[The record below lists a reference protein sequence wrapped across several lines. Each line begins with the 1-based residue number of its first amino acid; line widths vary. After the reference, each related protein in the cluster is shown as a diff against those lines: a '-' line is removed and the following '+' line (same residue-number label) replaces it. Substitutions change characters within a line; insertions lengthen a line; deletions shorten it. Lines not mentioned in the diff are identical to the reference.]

1 MHYARSGLKPV
12 VASLAVLVLLVSG
25 GVFAYDTRIQSGIT
39 SDSPGLD
46 SDTANQ
52 TSQYLKFDLVP
63 LPVASTYKSGQG
75 YAKVVIQGD
84 TVTVWLSL
92 SGGMP
97 GAKLAAVMPVIS
109 ERGNHSID
117 LGTLTS
123 SDGGNA
129 ELQTETK
136 LDSGNYQIGLELF
149 DVSTFT
155 SEVMVVVSNPAYA
168 RVVITDQSSTST
180 TTTQSKTTTTSR
192 TETKP
197 TTANLPNILQFHLI
211 PLPAAQGTDIPDDY
225 PFKEGVAVIYMTPT
239 QIGLKVSFVGVPNT
253 GYALVLQEN
262 EANVTVGS
270 VLTDQRGSGVFY
282 SLIPLEPGTYKFGF
296 LLYLGDVEQNH
307 LVAVGD
313 PRSVTGTLPTISNT
327 TTKTT
332 TTYTRTTTSTST
344 TETETESESTTE
356 STNTGENVIPLK
368 LLPLPA
374 YLLTAQPD
382 NYPFRGGGAVIHVR
396 GNSLHLVVSFLGTPN
411 TQFAVVLQTNDQN
424 LTLGSVTTNQ
434 EGGGVLKKELSFD
447 PGVYKFGILIYL
459 STTAAEQ
466 GNLVALST
474 PRGVTVN
481 ISSTTSSTENETE
494 TETRGSGSRTR
505 AEFEFSP
512 VPVANVP
519 TRYAYGHGVAV
530 VEARDAGIVVSAKFE
545 GQNPNTH
552 YILVLVVNE
561 TSHKIGDYLSD
572 DKGKGRVTADADLD
586 VGILMIGLQVLD
598 ASTFTAE
605 TLVLTSDPR
614 FEIISTGQGDT
625 TITTTT
631 STSEREDEIRN
642 QAKHEL
648 KFRIVPSPIENVPA
662 GYSFG
667 AGETNISVD
676 GQVLRLKMEIH
687 RANPTTQYGVSLSV
701 NGTSTRIGSFVTNHE
716 GNGQVRAE
724 VKLDPGTYL
733 IGVLV
738 YDTSTFTDP
747 TLVMTGSPS
756 SLIAIV
762 VIREKSST
770 STSTSETATQSA
782 TTITAGKDDE
792 DDIELAV
799 SSLMIPAIVHVGSSN
814 STFAVLDPRF
824 SVSVGR
830 QAEHGLIISIS
841 ATNVTGPRVLL
852 LNLTQNSFLKVAG
865 SALNVTLDGNPVQQ
879 AASVTQVL
887 NPSPSDP
894 ARYVLVATSSGI
906 QMLISIPHFSVR
918 FIEVIPIPVAQI
930 QNFLIVSSEALVAS
944 ILVITVV
951 FAAVYKTRHKIFSIL
966 L

>member
-1 MHYARSGLKPV
+1 MYYTRSGLKPV

-25 GVFAYDTRIQSGIT
+25 GVFAYDTRIQSGIN
-39 SDSPGLD
+39 SDSPGLHD
-46 SDTANQ
+46 DITNQ
-52 TSQYLKFDLVP
+52 TSQYLKFELVP

-75 YAKVVIQGD
+75 YAKVMIQD
-84 TVTVWLSL
+84 HTVTVWLSL
-92 SGGMP
+92 TAGTPS
-97 GAKLAAVMPVIS
+97 AKLVAVMPVIS
-109 ERGNHSID
+109 ERGNHSIS

-129 ELQTETK
+129 ELQTQTQF
-136 LDSGNYQIGLELF
+136 DSGNYQVGLELF
-149 DVSTFT
+149 DVSTFD

-180 TTTQSKTTTTSR
+180 TSTQSKTTTTSR
-192 TETKP
+192 TETKS

-211 PLPAAQGTDIPDDY
+211 PFATAQGTDTPDDY
-225 PFKEGVAVIYMTPT
+225 PFKEGAAVIYLTPT
-239 QIGLKVSFVGVPNT
+239 QIGLKVSFVGVPT
-253 GYALVLQEN
+253 AGYVLVLQEN
-262 EANVTVGS
+262 GANVTVGRI
-270 VLTDQRGSGVFY
+270 LTDERGSGVFY
-282 SLIPLEPGTYKFGF
+282 SLIPLEPGTYQFGF
-296 LLYLGDVEQNH
+296 LLYFGDVEHNQ
-307 LVAVGD
+307 LVALSD
-313 PRSVTGTLPTISNT
+313 PRTATATLPTIVNT
-327 TTKTT
+327 TTETT
-332 TTYTRTTTSTST
+332 TTYTRSTTSTST
-344 TETETESESTTE
+344 TETKTESEHTTE
-356 STNTGENVIPLK
+356 STNAGENVIPLK

-396 GNSLHLVVSFLGTPN
+396 GNSLQLVVSFLGAPR

-434 EGGGVLKKELSFD
+434 EGGGVLKKEFSFD
-447 PGVYKFGILIYL
+447 PGVYRFGILIYL

-474 PRGVTVN
+474 PRGVTVK
-481 ISSTTSSTENETE
+481 ISSTTTSESGTETE
-494 TETRGSGSRTR
+494 TEGSGSRTR

-530 VEARDAGIVVSAKFE
+530 VEVRDAGIVVSAKFE

-552 YILVLVVNE
+552 YILVLVVNG
-561 TSHKIGDYLSD
+561 TAHKIGEYLSD
-572 DKGKGRVTADADLD
+572 DKGEGRVTADAVLG
-586 VGILMIGLQVLD
+586 VGIFMIGLQVLD
-598 ASTFTAE
+598 ASTFTVE
-605 TLVLTSDPR
+605 TLALTSDPR
-614 FEIISTGQGDT
+614 FEIISTVPGDT

-631 STSEREDEIRN
+631 STSEREDEVKN
-642 QAKHEL
+642 QVKHEL
-648 KFRIVPSPIENVPA
+648 KFRIVPAPIENVPA

-687 RANPTTQYGVSLSV
+687 RANPTTQYGLSLSV

-738 YDTSTFTDP
+738 HDTSTFTDP
-747 TLVMTGSPS
+747 TLVLTSSPS

-770 STSTSETATQSA
+770 TTSTSETATQSA

-799 SSLMIPAIVHVGSSN
+799 SSLTIPAVVHVGSSN

-906 QMLISIPHFSVR
+906 QMLVSIPHFSLH

-930 QNFLIVSSEALVAS
+930 QNLLIVNSEALVVS
-944 ILVITVV
+944 ILAITVI

>member
-1 MHYARSGLKPV
+1 M
-12 VASLAVLVLLVSG
+12 SG
-25 GVFAYDTRIQSGIT
+25 GVFAYDTRIQSGIN

-46 SDTANQ
+46 NDTGTQ
-52 TSQYLKFDLVP
+52 TAQYLTFKLVP
-63 LPVASTYKSGQG
+63 VAVTSAYKSGEG
-75 YAKVVIQGD
+75 YAKVMIQGH

-97 GAKLAAVMPVIS
+97 SAKLAAVMPVIS
-109 ERGNHSID
+109 ERGNHSVS
-117 LGTLTS
+117 LGTVTS

-129 ELQTETK
+129 QLQTQTQF
-136 LDSGNYQIGLELF
+136 DSGNYQIGLELF

-168 RVVITDQSSTST
+168 QVVITDQSSTST
-180 TTTQSKTTTTSR
+180 TTTQSKTTSTSS
-192 TETKP
+192 TETKS
-197 TTANLPNILQFHLI
+197 TAAILPNILEFHLI
-211 PLPAAQGTDIPDDY
+211 PVPTAQGTTVPDNY
-225 PFKEGVAVIYMTPT
+225 PFKEGVAVIYLTPT
-239 QIGLKVSFVGVPNT
+239 QLGLKVSLVGALNS
-253 GYALVLQEN
+253 GYAVVLQEN
-262 EANVTVGS
+262 GANVTVGS

-282 SLIPLEPGTYKFGF
+282 SLIPLEPGTYQFGF
-296 LLYLGDVEQNH
+296 LLYLGNVEQNH
-307 LVAVGD
+307 LVALSE
-313 PRSVTGTLPTISNT
+313 PRSITATLPTITNT

-332 TTYTRTTTSTST
+332 THTYTRTTTSTST
-344 TETETESESTTE
+344 TTTETESESTTE
-356 STNTGENVIPLK
+356 NNSTGENVIPLK

-374 YLLTAQPD
+374 YLLTPQPD
-382 NYPFRGGGAVIHVR
+382 NYPFRGGGAVIHIR
-396 GNSLHLVVSFLGTPN
+396 GNSLQLVVSFLGTPN
-411 TQFAVVLQTNDQN
+411 TQFAVVLQANDRN
-424 LTLGSVTTNQ
+424 FTLGSVTTNH
-434 EGGGVLKKELSFD
+434 EGGGVFKKEFSFD

-459 STTAAEQ
+459 STTGAEQ
-466 GNLVALST
+466 GKLVALST

-481 ISSTTSSTENETE
+481 ISSTTTTTTTSAENETK
-494 TETRGSGSRTR
+494 TEGGGSRPHTR
-505 AEFEFSP
+505 AEFKFSA
-512 VPVANVP
+512 VPVTNVP
-519 TRYAYGHGVAV
+519 TRYAYGHGVAM
-530 VEARDAGIVVSAKFE
+530 VETRNAGIVVDAKFE

-552 YILVLVVNE
+552 YVLVLVVNG
-561 TSHKIGDYLSD
+561 TADMIGEYLTD
-572 DKGKGRVTADADLD
+572 NEGRGRVAADAELG
-586 VGILMIGLQVLD
+586 VGVFMIGLQVLD
-598 ASTFTAE
+598 ASTFTVE
-605 TLVLTSDPR
+605 TLVLTTDPR
-614 FEIISTGQGDT
+614 YAMISTVPGET
-625 TITTTT
+625 TTTTTT
-631 STSEREDEIRN
+631 STSEGEEENKN

-648 KFRIVPSPIENVPA
+648 KFRIISSPIGNVPA

-676 GQVLRLKMEIH
+676 GQVLRLRMEIH
-687 RANPTTQYGVSLSV
+687 RANPTTQYGVSLTV
-701 NGTSTRIGSFVTNHE
+701 NGTSTRVGSFVTNHE

-747 TLVMTGSPS
+747 TLVMTSSPS

-762 VIREKSST
+762 VTREKSST

-792 DDIELAV
+792 DDIKLAV
-799 SSLMIPAIVHVGSSN
+799 SSLTIPAVVHVGSSN

-852 LNLTQNSFLKVAG
+852 LNLTKNSFLKVAG

-879 AASVTQVL
+879 ATSVTQVL
-887 NPSPSDP
+887 NPSPNDP

-906 QMLISIPHFSVR
+906 QLLVSIPHFSLH

-930 QNFLIVSSEALVAS
+930 QNLLIANSEALVAS
-944 ILVITVV
+944 IIAITVV
-951 FAAVYKTRHKIFSIL
+951 FAAVYKTRQKIFSIFL
-966 L
+966 